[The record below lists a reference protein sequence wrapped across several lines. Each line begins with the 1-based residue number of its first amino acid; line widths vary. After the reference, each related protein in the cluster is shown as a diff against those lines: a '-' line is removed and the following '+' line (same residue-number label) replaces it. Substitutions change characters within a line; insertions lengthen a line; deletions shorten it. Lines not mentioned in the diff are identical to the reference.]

1 MIVVADA
8 SRWSPPCAPTT
19 SPGARRSARRRGC
32 LGFAIRPDPIDP
44 ARINGD
50 GCLQALYFRMGSPVP
65 VPISCGR
72 LVVM

>member
-1 MIVVADA
+1 MDPALRADHRAGCAAVVAQ
-8 SRWSPPCAPTT
+8 
-19 SPGARRSARRRGC
+19 ARAGRGC